1 MPGSGRAFLI
11 ASRVLSSEEEKV
23 YQTYYYNDVEWA
35 SFRMVVVVVEDSNSP
50 IKR

>member
-11 ASRVLSSEEEKV
+11 AGRVLSSEEVEV
-23 YQTYYYNDVEWA
+23 EQTYYYNDVEWA
-35 SFRMVVVVVEDSNSP
+35 SFRLVVVVEDSNSP